1 MSHNIAFVFPGQ
13 GSQTAGMLNEM
24 LSNHKSVVSAF
35 CQEASEVLGYDLAQ
49 LIAQDPEQN
58 LNKTEYSQ
66 PALLTVGV
74 ISWHI
79 WQQDCAVQPK
89 FLAGHSLGE
98 YTALVCAQALSFAEA
113 VKLVAKR
120 GALMQQAV
128 APGEG
133 AMAAILGLNLEQV
146 RDICNNVAAVQP
158 ANINAPGQIVISGRA
173 KAVEQAIEQAKNLG
187 AKRAIMLPISV
198 PSHCVLMQPAA
209 DKFVDFLAAVN
220 WQKPLIPVIHNYDVR
235 AHSTASS
242 ICEALQSQ
250 LYSPVRWVETIEYL
264 VQQGIDEII
273 ESAPGKVLTGLNK
286 RIAPTLNLGSVLC

>member
-13 GSQTAGMLNEM
+13 GSQAVGMLNDM
-24 LSNHKSVVSAF
+24 LGDHKDIVTAF
-35 CQEASEVLGYDLAQ
+35 CQEASGVLGYDIAK
-49 LIAQDPEQN
+49 LITQNPEQN

-79 WQQDCAVQPK
+79 WQQECTVQPK

-120 GALMQQAV
+120 GELMQQAV

-133 AMAAILGLNLEQV
+133 AMAAILGLTLEQV
-146 RDICNNVAAVQP
+146 HELCESVGSVQA
-158 ANINAPGQIVISGRA
+158 ANINAPGQIVISGKA
-173 KAVEQAIEQAKNLG
+173 IAVEQAIEQAKNLG

-198 PSHCVLMQPAA
+198 PSHCKLMQPAA
-209 DKFVDFLAAVN
+209 DKFADFLAAVN
-220 WQKPLIPVIHNYDVR
+220 WQKPLIPVIHNYDVKT
-235 AHSTASS
+235 HNSASS
-242 ICEALQSQ
+242 ICEALQRQ